1 MTVLDNDSFLT
12 QLTKLFEKTKPT
24 SKKVYLTMKRHTWE
38 SRNAKKVREAEE
50 KSKAVDDQSLEK
62 DLKKEDVDD
71 KEYPCLFRAEC
82 GKIKISFTV

>member
-1 MTVLDNDSFLT
+1 
-12 QLTKLFEKTKPT
+12 
-24 SKKVYLTMKRHTWE
+24 TWE

-82 GKIKISFTV
+82 GKIKISTLVSPSDTDKFFTGYTTTA